1 MMDMQREVT
10 TKFKELYNEAL
21 AGVFFAPGRVNLIGE
36 HIDYNGGHVFPCGIT
51 QGTYVAIGQRDDR
64 AIHCYSMNFSDKG
77 IMKTSLDQLV
87 YAKEDGWINYVK
99 GIVKYLQEASGQQL
113 DGGFN
118 LVVYGNIPNGA
129 GLSSSASIEL
139 AVGLAVDQIY
149 GLGVDRLTLIQL
161 GQRVENEF
169 FGLNTGIMD
178 QFAIGMAQADQAIFL
193 DTNTLEYSMVPA
205 DFKDYIIL
213 IMNTN
218 QRRELADSKYN
229 KRRQQCEQALADLQT
244 ELDIQTLGDLSSE
257 AFEQHKQLITDEV
270 LRRRA
275 KHAVYENERTLQA
288 KEALTAGDLS
298 AFGKLLDE
306 SHRSLRDDYEITGEA
321 LDTIVSEAWQ
331 QESVLGARMT
341 GAGMG
346 GCAIALVHKDQ
357 AEAVIQAIGPA
368 YQEAIGL
375 EAEFYIAEVGDGAK
389 ALS

>member
-1 MMDMQREVT
+1 MDMQREVT

-51 QGTYVAIGQRDDR
+51 QGTYVAIDRRDDR

-77 IMKTSLDQLV
+77 VMKTSLDQLV

-99 GIVKYLQEASGQQL
+99 GMVKYLQEASGQQL

-139 AVGLAVDQIY
+139 AVGLAVDEMY
-149 GLGVDRLTLIQL
+149 GLGVDRLTLIKL

-205 DFKDYIIL
+205 DFKDHVIL

-375 EAEFYIAEVGDGAK
+375 EAEFYVAEVGDGAK

>member
-1 MMDMQREVT
+1 MDMQREVT

-77 IMKTSLDQLV
+77 VMKTSLDQLV

-99 GIVKYLQEASGQQL
+99 GIVKYLQEASNQQL

-118 LVVYGNIPNGA
+118 LVVYSNIPNGA

-149 GLGVDRLTLIQL
+149 GLAVDRLTLIKL

-193 DTNTLEYSMVPA
+193 DTNTLEYSMVPT
-205 DFKDYIIL
+205 DFKDHVIL

-306 SHRSLRDDYEITGEA
+306 SHCSLRDDYEITGEA

-389 ALS
+389 TLS

>member
-1 MMDMQREVT
+1 MDIQREVT

-51 QGTYVAIGQRDDR
+51 QGTYVAIGRRDDR
-64 AIHCYSMNFSDKG
+64 TIHCYSMNFSDKG
-77 IMKTSLDQLV
+77 VMKTSLDQLV

-113 DGGFN
+113 DDGFN

-149 GLGVDRLTLIQL
+149 GLAVDRLTLIKL

-205 DFKDYIIL
+205 DFKDHVIL

-389 ALS
+389 ALT

>member
-1 MMDMQREVT
+1 MDMQREVT

-99 GIVKYLQEASGQQL
+99 GIVKYLQEASNQQL

-118 LVVYGNIPNGA
+118 LVVYSNIPNGA

-149 GLGVDRLTLIQL
+149 GLAVDRLTLIKL

-193 DTNTLEYSMVPA
+193 DTNTLEYSMVPT
-205 DFKDYIIL
+205 DFKDHVIL

>member
-1 MMDMQREVT
+1 MDMQREVT

-77 IMKTSLDQLV
+77 VMKTSLDQLV

-149 GLGVDRLTLIQL
+149 GLGVDRLTLIKL

-205 DFKDYIIL
+205 DFKDYVIL

-389 ALS
+389 ALT

>member
-1 MMDMQREVT
+1 MDMQREVT

-77 IMKTSLDQLV
+77 VMKTSLDQLV
-87 YAKEDGWINYVK
+87 YAKDDGWINYVK
-99 GIVKYLQEASGQQL
+99 GMVKYLQEASGQQL

-139 AVGLAVDQIY
+139 AVGLAVDEMY
-149 GLGVDRLTLIQL
+149 GLGVDRLTLIKL

-205 DFKDYIIL
+205 DFKDHVIL

-389 ALS
+389 TLS

>member
-1 MMDMQREVT
+1 MDMQREVT

-77 IMKTSLDQLV
+77 VMKTSLDQLV
-87 YAKEDGWINYVK
+87 YAKDDGWINYVK

-149 GLGVDRLTLIQL
+149 GLGVERLTLIKL

-205 DFKDYIIL
+205 DFKDYVIL

-229 KRRQQCEQALADLQT
+229 KRRQQCEQALADLQI

>member
-1 MMDMQREVT
+1 MDMKREVT
-10 TKFKELYNEAL
+10 TKFEELFAETAR
-21 AGVFFAPGRVNLIGE
+21 GVFFAPGRVNLIGE
-36 HIDYNGGHVFPCGIT
+36 HIDYNGGRVFPCGIT

-77 IMKTSLDQLV
+77 VMKTSLDQLV

-149 GLGVDRLTLIQL
+149 GLAVDRLTLIKL

-205 DFKDYIIL
+205 DFKDYVIL

-375 EAEFYIAEVGDGAK
+375 EAEFYVAEVGDGAK

>member
-1 MMDMQREVT
+1 MDMQREVT

-77 IMKTSLDQLV
+77 VMKTSLDQLV

-149 GLGVDRLTLIQL
+149 GLGVERLTLIKL

-205 DFKDYIIL
+205 DFKDYVIL

-321 LDTIVSEAWQ
+321 LDTIVSAAWQ

>member
-1 MMDMQREVT
+1 MDMQREVT

-77 IMKTSLDQLV
+77 VMKTSLDQLV

-149 GLGVDRLTLIQL
+149 GLGVDRLTLIKL

-205 DFKDYIIL
+205 DFKDYVIL

>member
-1 MMDMQREVT
+1 MDMQREVT

-77 IMKTSLDQLV
+77 VMKTSLDQLV

-99 GIVKYLQEASGQQL
+99 GMVKYLQEASGQQL

-139 AVGLAVDQIY
+139 AVGLAVDEMY
-149 GLGVDRLTLIQL
+149 GLGVDRLTLIKL

-205 DFKDYIIL
+205 DFKDHVIL

-375 EAEFYIAEVGDGAK
+375 EAEFYVAEVGDGAK

>member
-1 MMDMQREVT
+1 MDMQREVT

-77 IMKTSLDQLV
+77 VMKTSLDQLV

-99 GIVKYLQEASGQQL
+99 GIVKYLQEASNQQL

-149 GLGVDRLTLIQL
+149 GLGVDRLTLIKL

-205 DFKDYIIL
+205 DFKDYVIL

>member
-1 MMDMQREVT
+1 MDMQREVT

-51 QGTYVAIGQRDDR
+51 QGTYVAIGRRDDR
-64 AIHCYSMNFSDKG
+64 TIHCYSMNFSDKG
-77 IMKTSLDQLV
+77 VMKTSLDQLV

-139 AVGLAVDQIY
+139 AVGLAVDEMY
-149 GLGVDRLTLIQL
+149 GLGVDRLTLIKL
-161 GQRVENEF
+161 GQQVENEF

-205 DFKDYIIL
+205 DFKDYVIL

-375 EAEFYIAEVGDGAK
+375 EAEFYVAEVGDGAK

>member
-1 MMDMQREVT
+1 MDMQREVT

-77 IMKTSLDQLV
+77 VMKTSLNQLV

-149 GLGVDRLTLIQL
+149 GLGVERLTLIKL

-205 DFKDYIIL
+205 DFKDYVIL

-321 LDTIVSEAWQ
+321 LDTIVSAAWQ

-389 ALS
+389 ALT

>member
-1 MMDMQREVT
+1 MDMQREVT

-99 GIVKYLQEASGQQL
+99 GIVKYLQEASNQQL
-113 DGGFN
+113 DSGFN

-149 GLGVDRLTLIQL
+149 GLGVERLTLIKL

-178 QFAIGMAQADQAIFL
+178 QFAIGMAQTDQAIFL

-205 DFKDYIIL
+205 DFKDHVIL

-288 KEALTAGDLS
+288 KEALTAGDLP

>member
-1 MMDMQREVT
+1 MDMQREVT

-36 HIDYNGGHVFPCGIT
+36 HIDCNGGHVFPCGIT

-77 IMKTSLDQLV
+77 VMKTSLDQLV

-149 GLGVDRLTLIQL
+149 GLAVDRLTLIKL

-205 DFKDYIIL
+205 DFKDYVIL

-257 AFEQHKQLITDEV
+257 AFEQYKQLITDEV

-288 KEALTAGDLS
+288 KEALTAGDLP

>member
-51 QGTYVAIGQRDDR
+51 QGMYVAIGQRDDR

-77 IMKTSLDQLV
+77 VMKTSLDQLV

-149 GLGVDRLTLIQL
+149 GLAVDRLTLIQL

-205 DFKDYIIL
+205 DFKDYVIL

-244 ELDIQTLGDLSSE
+244 ALDIQTLGDLSSE

-288 KEALTAGDLS
+288 KEALTAGDLP

>member
-1 MMDMQREVT
+1 MDMQKEVT

-77 IMKTSLDQLV
+77 VMKTSLDQLV

-149 GLGVDRLTLIQL
+149 GLGIDRLTLIKL

-205 DFKDYIIL
+205 DFKDYVIL

>member
-1 MMDMQREVT
+1 MDMQREVT

-51 QGTYVAIGQRDDR
+51 QGTYVAIDRRDDR

-77 IMKTSLDQLV
+77 VMKTSLDQLV

-149 GLGVDRLTLIQL
+149 GLGVDRLTLIKL

-205 DFKDYIIL
+205 DFKDHVIL

-257 AFEQHKQLITDEV
+257 AFEQHKHLITDEE

-331 QESVLGARMT
+331 QESALGARMT

>member
-1 MMDMQREVT
+1 MDMQREVT

-51 QGTYVAIGQRDDR
+51 QGTYVAIGRRDDR
-64 AIHCYSMNFSDKG
+64 TIHCYSMNFSDKG
-77 IMKTSLDQLV
+77 VMKTSLDQLV

-113 DGGFN
+113 DDGFN

-149 GLGVDRLTLIQL
+149 GLAVDRLTLIKL

-205 DFKDYIIL
+205 DFKDHVIL

>member
-1 MMDMQREVT
+1 MDMQRKVT
-10 TKFKELYNEAL
+10 TKFEELFAETAG
-21 AGVFFAPGRVNLIGE
+21 GVFFAPGRVNLIGE

-77 IMKTSLDQLV
+77 VMKTSLDQLV

-149 GLGVDRLTLIQL
+149 GFGVERLTLIKL

-205 DFKDYIIL
+205 DFKDYVIL

>member
-1 MMDMQREVT
+1 MDMQREVT

-77 IMKTSLDQLV
+77 VMKTSLDQLV

-149 GLGVDRLTLIQL
+149 GLGIDRLTLIKL

-205 DFKDYIIL
+205 DFKDYVIL

-229 KRRQQCEQALADLQT
+229 KRRQQCEQSLADLQT

-257 AFEQHKQLITDEV
+257 AFEQHKRLITDEV

>member
-1 MMDMQREVT
+1 MDMQREVT

-77 IMKTSLDQLV
+77 VMKTSLDQLV

-149 GLGVDRLTLIQL
+149 GLAVDRLTLIKL

-205 DFKDYIIL
+205 DFKDYVIL

-298 AFGKLLDE
+298 VFGKLLDE

-375 EAEFYIAEVGDGAK
+375 EAEFYVAEVGDGAK

>member
-1 MMDMQREVT
+1 MDIQREVT

-77 IMKTSLDQLV
+77 VMKTSLDQLV

-149 GLGVDRLTLIQL
+149 GLGVDRLTLIKL

-205 DFKDYIIL
+205 DFKDYVIL

>member
-1 MMDMQREVT
+1 MDMQREVT

-77 IMKTSLDQLV
+77 VMKTSLDQLV

-149 GLGVDRLTLIQL
+149 GLGVEWLTLIKL

-205 DFKDYIIL
+205 DFKDYVIL

-389 ALS
+389 ALT

>member
-1 MMDMQREVT
+1 MDMQKEVT

-77 IMKTSLDQLV
+77 VMKTSLDQLV

-99 GIVKYLQEASGQQL
+99 GIVKYLQEASNQQL

-149 GLGVDRLTLIQL
+149 ELAVDRLTLIKL

-205 DFKDYIIL
+205 DFKDYVIL

-321 LDTIVSEAWQ
+321 LDTIVSGAWQ

-357 AEAVIQAIGPA
+357 AEAVIQTIGPA

-389 ALS
+389 TLS

>member
-1 MMDMQREVT
+1 M
-10 TKFKELYNEAL
+10 
-21 AGVFFAPGRVNLIGE
+21 
-36 HIDYNGGHVFPCGIT
+36 
-51 QGTYVAIGQRDDR
+51 
-64 AIHCYSMNFSDKG
+64 
-77 IMKTSLDQLV
+77 
-87 YAKEDGWINYVK
+87 
-99 GIVKYLQEASGQQL
+99 
-113 DGGFN
+113 
-118 LVVYGNIPNGA
+118 
-129 GLSSSASIEL
+129 
-139 AVGLAVDQIY
+139 
-149 GLGVDRLTLIQL
+149 TLIKL

>member
-1 MMDMQREVT
+1 MDMQREVT

-77 IMKTSLDQLV
+77 VMKTSLDQLV

-99 GIVKYLQEASGQQL
+99 GIVKYLQEASEQQL

-149 GLGVDRLTLIQL
+149 GLGIDRLTLIKL

-205 DFKDYIIL
+205 DFKDYVIL

-389 ALS
+389 ALT

>member
-1 MMDMQREVT
+1 MDMQREVT

-36 HIDYNGGHVFPCGIT
+36 HIDCNGGHVFPCGIT

-77 IMKTSLDQLV
+77 VMKTSLDQLV

-149 GLGVDRLTLIQL
+149 GLAVNRLTLIKL

-205 DFKDYIIL
+205 DFKDYVIL

-257 AFEQHKQLITDEV
+257 AFEQHKHLITDEV

-288 KEALTAGDLS
+288 KEALTAGDLP

>member
-1 MMDMQREVT
+1 MDMQREVT

-99 GIVKYLQEASGQQL
+99 GIVKYLQEASNQQL

-149 GLGVDRLTLIQL
+149 GLAVDRLTLIKL

-193 DTNTLEYSMVPA
+193 DTNTLEYSMVPT
-205 DFKDYIIL
+205 DFKDHVIL

>member
-1 MMDMQREVT
+1 MDMQREVT

-77 IMKTSLDQLV
+77 VMKTSLDQLV
-87 YAKEDGWINYVK
+87 YAKGDGWINYVK

-149 GLGVDRLTLIQL
+149 GLAVDRLTLIKL

-205 DFKDYIIL
+205 DFKDYVIL

-229 KRRQQCEQALADLQT
+229 KRRRQCEQALADLQT
-244 ELDIQTLGDLSSE
+244 ELDIQTLGDLSSKV
-257 AFEQHKQLITDEV
+257 FEQHKQLITDEV

-389 ALS
+389 VLS

>member
-1 MMDMQREVT
+1 MDMQREVT

-77 IMKTSLDQLV
+77 VMKTSLDQLV

-149 GLGVDRLTLIQL
+149 GLGVERLTLIKL

-205 DFKDYIIL
+205 DFKDHVIL

-321 LDTIVSEAWQ
+321 LDTIVSAAWQ

>member
-1 MMDMQREVT
+1 MDMQREVT

-36 HIDYNGGHVFPCGIT
+36 HIDCNGGHVFPCGIT

-77 IMKTSLDQLV
+77 VMKTSLDQLV

-149 GLGVDRLTLIQL
+149 GLAVDRLTLIKL

-205 DFKDYIIL
+205 DFKDYVIL

-288 KEALTAGDLS
+288 KEALTAGDLP

>member
-1 MMDMQREVT
+1 MDMQREVT

-77 IMKTSLDQLV
+77 VMKTSLDQLV

-149 GLGVDRLTLIQL
+149 GLGVERLTLIKL

-193 DTNTLEYSMVPA
+193 DTNALEYSMVPA
-205 DFKDYIIL
+205 NFKDYVIL

>member
-1 MMDMQREVT
+1 MDMQREVT

-36 HIDYNGGHVFPCGIT
+36 HIDCNGGHVFPCGIT

-77 IMKTSLDQLV
+77 VMKTSLDQLV

-113 DGGFN
+113 DDGFN

-149 GLGVDRLTLIQL
+149 GLAVDRLTLIKL

-205 DFKDYIIL
+205 DFKDYVIL

>member
-1 MMDMQREVT
+1 MQREVT

>member
-1 MMDMQREVT
+1 MDMQKEVT
-10 TKFKELYNEAL
+10 TKFRELYNEAL

-64 AIHCYSMNFSDKG
+64 AIHCYSINFSDKG

-149 GLGVDRLTLIQL
+149 GLGVERLTLIKL

-205 DFKDYIIL
+205 DFKDYVIL

-389 ALS
+389 ALT